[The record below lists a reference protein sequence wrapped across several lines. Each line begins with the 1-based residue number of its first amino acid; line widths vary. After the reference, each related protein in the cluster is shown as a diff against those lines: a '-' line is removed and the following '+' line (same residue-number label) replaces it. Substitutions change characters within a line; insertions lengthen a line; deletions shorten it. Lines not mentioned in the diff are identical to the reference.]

1 MRSKLMKAGNE
12 DPMTDAQLVARAQAG
27 DLPAFEELVKKY
39 QREIYGLACRMVS
52 DPEEAKD
59 LAQQAFLQAFVH
71 IRSFRQ
77 DAQFRTWLFRI
88 AINQCYNFLK
98 SRKKFGDPVDC
109 DEVILVGEDDSPE
122 ADLVSQDD
130 RRRLYAALEK
140 LPPKQQAVIT
150 LKVEQGLSYQ
160 EISEVLG
167 GTAGAARVNYCQ
179 ALKTLKKYIQSED
192 DHEVAMRTSPTVAA
206 RVSRR

>member
-1 MRSKLMKAGNE
+1 
-12 DPMTDAQLVARAQAG
+12 MTDSQLVARSQRG
-27 DLPAFEELVKKY
+27 DLPAFEELVKRY
-39 QREIYGLACRMVS
+39 QRDIYGLACRMVS

-59 LAQQAFLQAFVH
+59 VAQQAFMQAFIH

-77 DAQFRTWLFRI
+77 DSQFRTWLFRI

-109 DEVILVGEDDSPE
+109 DEVVLVGEEDSPE
-122 ADLVSQDD
+122 DNLVS
-130 RRRLYAALEK
+130 REERHRVYTALAK
-140 LPPKQQAVIT
+140 LPPKQQAVVT

-167 GTAGAARVNYCQ
+167 GTPGAARVNYCQ
-179 ALKTLKKYIQSED
+179 ALKTLKKYLLSE
-192 DHEVAMRTSPTVAA
+192 EENELAMRTSPALA
-206 RVSRR
+206 PRVSRR

>member
-1 MRSKLMKAGNE
+1 LKAGKW
-12 DPMTDAQLVARAQAG
+12 DLMTDEQLVARAQDG
-27 DLPAFEELVKKY
+27 ELPAFEELVRKY
-39 QREIYGLACRMVS
+39 QGEIYGLACRIVS
-52 DPEEAKD
+52 DAEEAKD

-98 SRKKFGDPVDC
+98 SKRKFGDPVDF
-109 DEVILVGEDDSPE
+109 EELNVAGNDSPE
-122 ADLVSQDD
+122 ADLVSQEE
-130 RRRLYAALEK
+130 RRRLYAALER
-140 LPPKQQAVIT
+140 LPAKQRAVIT

-160 EISEVLG
+160 EISQVLG

-179 ALKTLKKYIQSED
+179 ALKTLRRFFNSED
-192 DHEVAMRTSPTVAA
+192 DYEVAMRTSPAVAA
-206 RVSRR
+206 RVPRR

>member
-1 MRSKLMKAGNE
+1 
-12 DPMTDAQLVARAQAG
+12 MTDSQLVARSQNG
-27 DLPAFEELVKKY
+27 DRSAFEELVKKY
-39 QREIYGLACRMVS
+39 QRDIYGLACRMVS

-59 LAQQAFLQAFVH
+59 VAQQAFLQAFMH

-77 DAQFRTWLFRI
+77 DSQFRTWLFRI

-109 DEVILVGEDDSPE
+109 DEVVLVGEEDSPE
-122 ADLVSQDD
+122 EELISQDE
-130 RRRLYAALEK
+130 RRRVSAAREK

-167 GTAGAARVNYCQ
+167 GTPGAARVNYCQ
-179 ALKTLKKYIQSED
+179 ALKTLKKYLLSED
-192 DHEVAMRTSPTVAA
+192 ENELGMRTSPALAA

>member
-1 MRSKLMKAGNE
+1 
-12 DPMTDAQLVARAQAG
+12 MTDAQLVAQAQNG

-52 DPEEAKD
+52 DAEEAKD
-59 LAQQAFLQAFVH
+59 LSQQAFMQAFIH

-98 SRKKFGDPVDC
+98 SRKRFGDTVDC
-109 DEVILVGEDDSPE
+109 DEVPLVGEDESPE
-122 ADLVSQDD
+122 EGLVGRDEKK
-130 RRRLYAALEK
+130 RLYAALEK

-179 ALKTLKKYIQSED
+179 ALKTLKKYLKSEEED
-192 DHEVAMRTSPTVAA
+192 EVAMRPPTAVA
-206 RVSRR
+206 SRIPRR

>member
-1 MRSKLMKAGNE
+1 
-12 DPMTDAQLVARAQAG
+12 MTDSQLVARAQAG

-39 QREIYGLACRMVS
+39 QRDIYNLAYRKVN

-59 LAQQAFLQAFVH
+59 LAQQAFMQAFIH

-88 AINQCYNFLK
+88 AINQCFNFLK
-98 SRKKFGDPVDC
+98 NRRKFGDPVDS
-109 DEVILVGEDDSPE
+109 DEVVLVGEGDSPE
-122 ADLVSQDD
+122 EELVSKDE
-130 RRRLYAALEK
+130 RRRVYAALEK
-140 LPPKQQAVIT
+140 LPPKQQAVLT

-167 GTAGAARVNYCQ
+167 GTPGAARVNYCQ
-179 ALKTLKKYIQSED
+179 ALKTLKKFLKSED
-192 DHEVAMRTSPTVAA
+192 DHEVAMHTSPAVAT
-206 RVSRR
+206 RVPRG